1 MSKPR
6 IVVWGTPQLTVAIA
20 ESLLDWADIVAI
32 ITTPNTP
39 QGRKR
44 ILTPSPLKVFGEN
57 NSIAVYS
64 PHSLK
69 TPETSELLRTLSADI
84 WLIIA
89 YGKIIP
95 QAILDIMP
103 HRVLNIHPSRLPQY
117 RGPSPIQASLRNGD
131 KSTAISLMEIDH
143 LMDHGPIIAQEE
155 ITISPTD
162 TYIELEAK
170 VITVAANILR
180 RNLILFMNGE
190 ITPWVQDDNKA
201 SFVKM
206 VQKMDGL
213 IDWENQSA
221 ENIINAYRAYTIWP
235 QVYTYLNTDK
245 KVVFDIL
252 DLENIPN
259 IKLNPGYWQLDS
271 TSHNLIIG
279 TKDGNIAVKE
289 LTVEGKKTIT
299 ADSFANGYAGVYFV
313 NRELL

>member
-20 ESLLDWADIVAI
+20 DSLLDWADIVAI
-32 ITTPNTP
+32 ITTPDTP

-44 ILTPSPLKVFGEN
+44 ILTPSPLKVFGES

-64 PHSLK
+64 PISLK
-69 TPETSELLRTLSADI
+69 NPETSELLRTLSADI

-117 RGPSPIQASLRNGD
+117 RGPSPIQASLVNGD
-131 KSTAISLMEIDH
+131 TSTAVSLMELDH
-143 LMDHGPIIAQEE
+143 LMDHGPIIAQGE

-162 TYIELEAK
+162 TYIELAAK
-170 VITVAANILR
+170 IITVAADILR
-180 RNLILFMNGE
+180 QNLIPFMNGE
-190 ITPWVQDDNKA
+190 ITSQLQDDAKA

-206 VQKMDGL
+206 VQKIDGL
-213 IDWENQSA
+213 IDWESQSA
-221 ENIINAYRAYTIWP
+221 EYINNAYRAYTIWP
-235 QVYTYLNTDK
+235 QIYTYLNTDK
-245 KVVFDIL
+245 KIVFDRL
-252 DLENIPN
+252 DLEHISD
-259 IKLNPGYWQLDS
+259 IKLKPGYWQLDS
-271 TSHNLIIG
+271 VNHNLIIG
-279 TKDGNIAVKE
+279 TKIGNIAVKE
-289 LTVEGKKTIT
+289 LTVEGKNTIT

-313 NRELL
+313 NRKLL

>member
-6 IVVWGTPQLTVAIA
+6 IVIWGTPQLTVTIA

-32 ITTPNTP
+32 ITTPDTP

-44 ILTPSPLKVFGEN
+44 ILTPSPLKVFGESH
-57 NSIAVYS
+57 SIPVYS
-64 PHSLK
+64 PSSLK
-69 TPETSELLRTLSADI
+69 TPETSKLLQGLSADI

-103 HRVLNIHPSRLPQY
+103 RRVLNIHPSRLPQY
-117 RGPSPIQASLRNGD
+117 RGPSPIQASLVNGD
-131 KSTAISLMEIDH
+131 TSTAVSLMELDH

-162 TYIELEAK
+162 TYIELEK
-170 VITVAANILR
+170 NIITVAANILKQ
-180 RNLILFMNGE
+180 NLIPFIHGE
-190 ITPWVQDDNKA
+190 ITSEPQDDTKA
-201 SFVKM
+201 SIVKM
-206 VQKMDGL
+206 VQKIDGL

-221 ENIINAYRAYTIWP
+221 ENIMNAYRAYTIWP

-252 DLENIPN
+252 DLKHISD
-259 IKLNPGYWQLDS
+259 IKLKPGYWQLDS
-271 TSHNLIIG
+271 INHNLIIG
-279 TKDGNIAVKE
+279 TANGNIAVKE

-299 ADSFANGYAGVYFV
+299 ADSFANGYTGVYFV

>member
-32 ITTPNTP
+32 ITTPDTP

-44 ILTPSPLKVFGEN
+44 ILTPSPLKVFGES

-69 TPETSELLRTLSADI
+69 NPETSELLRTLSADI

-131 KSTAISLMEIDH
+131 TSTAVSLMELDH

-155 ITISPTD
+155 MSISPTD

-170 VITVAANILR
+170 VITVAADILR
-180 RNLILFMNGE
+180 QNLIPFMNGE
-190 ITPWVQDDNKA
+190 ITPWVQDDTQA
-201 SFVKM
+201 SIVKM
-206 VQKMDGL
+206 VQKIDGL
-213 IDWENQSA
+213 IDWESQSA
-221 ENIINAYRAYTIWP
+221 EYIMNAYRAYTIWP

-245 KVVFDIL
+245 KIVFDRL
-252 DLENIPN
+252 DLEHISD
-259 IKLNPGYWQLDS
+259 IKLKPGYWQLDS
-271 TSHNLIIG
+271 SNHTLIIG
-279 TKDGNIAVKE
+279 TKIGNIAVKE
-289 LTVEGKKTIT
+289 LTVEGKNTIT

-313 NRELL
+313 NKKQD

>member
-20 ESLLDWADIVAI
+20 ESLLDWVDIVAV
-32 ITTPNTP
+32 ITTPDTP

-44 ILTPSPLKVFGEN
+44 IVTPSPLKVFGESH
-57 NSIAVYS
+57 SIPVYS

-69 TPETSELLRTLSADI
+69 TPETAELLQGLSADI

-103 HRVLNIHPSRLPQY
+103 HRVLNIHPSKLPQY
-117 RGPSPIQASLRNGD
+117 RGPSPIQASLVNGD
-131 KSTAISLMEIDH
+131 TSTAVSLMELDH

-162 TYIELEAK
+162 TYIELEK
-170 VITVAANILR
+170 NIITVAANILKQ
-180 RNLILFMNGE
+180 NLIPFINGE
-190 ITPWVQDDNKA
+190 IIPQIQDDNKA
-201 SFVKM
+201 SIVKM
-206 VQKMDGL
+206 VQKIDGL

-221 ENIINAYRAYTIWP
+221 EDIMNAYRAYTIWP

-259 IKLNPGYWQLDS
+259 IKLKPGYWQLDS
-271 TSHNLIIG
+271 SSHNLIIG
-279 TKDGNIAVKE
+279 TKNGNIVVKE

-313 NRELL
+313 NKKQD

>member
-20 ESLLDWADIVAI
+20 ESILDWADIIAI
-32 ITTPNTP
+32 ITTPDTP

-44 ILTPSPLKVFGEN
+44 ILTPSPLKVFGESH
-57 NSIAVYS
+57 SIPVYS

-69 TPETSELLRTLSADI
+69 TPETDELLRTLSADI

-103 HRVLNIHPSRLPQY
+103 HRVLNIHPSKLPQY
-117 RGPSPIQASLRNGD
+117 RGPSPIQASLVNGD
-131 KSTAISLMEIDH
+131 TSTAVSLMELDH

-162 TYIELEAK
+162 TYIELEK
-170 VITVAANILR
+170 NIITVAANILKQ
-180 RNLILFMNGE
+180 NLIPFINGE
-190 ITPWVQDDNKA
+190 IIPQIQDDNKA
-201 SFVKM
+201 SIVKM
-206 VQKMDGL
+206 VQKIDGL

-221 ENIINAYRAYTIWP
+221 EDIMNAYRAYTIWP

-259 IKLNPGYWQLDS
+259 IKLKPGYWQLDS
-271 TSHNLIIG
+271 SSHNLIIG
-279 TKDGNIAVKE
+279 TKNGNIVVKE

-313 NRELL
+313 NKKQD

>member
-32 ITTPNTP
+32 ITTPDTP

-44 ILTPSPLKVFGEN
+44 ILTPSPLKVFGESH
-57 NSIAVYS
+57 SIPVYS

-69 TPETSELLRTLSADI
+69 TPETAELLQGLSADI

-103 HRVLNIHPSRLPQY
+103 HRVLNIHPSKLPQY
-117 RGPSPIQASLRNGD
+117 RGPSPIQASLVNGD
-131 KSTAISLMEIDH
+131 TSTAVSLMELDH

-162 TYIELEAK
+162 TYIELEK
-170 VITVAANILR
+170 NIITVAANILKQ
-180 RNLILFMNGE
+180 NLIPFINGE
-190 ITPWVQDDNKA
+190 IIPQIQDDNKA
-201 SFVKM
+201 SIVKM
-206 VQKMDGL
+206 VQKIDGL

-221 ENIINAYRAYTIWP
+221 EDIMNAYRAYTIWP

-245 KVVFDIL
+245 KVVFDVL
-252 DLENIPN
+252 SLENIPD
-259 IKLNPGYWQLDS
+259 IKLKPGYWQLDS
-271 TSHNLIIG
+271 RNHNLIIG
-279 TKDGNIAVKE
+279 TKNGNIVVKE

-299 ADSFANGYAGVYFV
+299 ADSFANGYAGVNFV
-313 NRELL
+313 NKK

>member
-20 ESLLDWADIVAI
+20 DSLLDWADIVAI
-32 ITTPNTP
+32 ITTPDTP

-44 ILTPSPLKVFGEN
+44 ILTPSPLKVFGES

-69 TPETSELLRTLSADI
+69 NPETSELLRGLSADI

-131 KSTAISLMEIDH
+131 KSTAVSLMEIDH

-180 RNLILFMNGE
+180 RNLIPFMNGE
-190 ITPWVQDDNKA
+190 ITPQLQDDAKA

-206 VQKMDGL
+206 VQKIDGL
-213 IDWENQSA
+213 IDWESQSA
-221 ENIINAYRAYTIWP
+221 EYIMNAYRAYTIWP

-245 KVVFDIL
+245 KIVFDRL
-252 DLENIPN
+252 DLEDISD
-259 IKLNPGYWQLDS
+259 IKLKPGYWQLDS
-271 TSHNLIIG
+271 VNHNLIIG
-279 TKDGNIAVKE
+279 TKIGNIAVKE
-289 LTVEGKKTIT
+289 LTVEGKNTIT

-313 NRELL
+313 NRKLL